1 MVYDF
6 ICSEFYVPMKVKEL
20 AIMLQVSKEDRPILD
35 QILEE
40 LVEEGKI
47 ACSKRGKYAKAEI
60 QLKEGIFLATR
71 QDFAF
76 ISVEGEE
83 EDYFVSGK
91 DCGGAFDGDRVSFK
105 IIRAKKGKR
114 KEAEVVAVLE
124 RAMTELVGS
133 YQKSAHFGFLLPDNT
148 KWDKDVF
155 IPEGKDLGAED
166 GQKVLV
172 KILDYGAEGKSPEGE
187 IIEVLGDPDEKGV
200 DVLCIAKS
208 YGLPMEFPQK
218 VQTQALNVAA
228 PVSESDL
235 SWRKDLR
242 SLDMVTIDG
251 EDSKDLDDAVS
262 VSFDGENYQLGVHI
276 ADVSNYVQ
284 EGSAL
289 DREAL
294 KRGTSVYLADRVI
307 PMLPFE
313 LSNGIC
319 SLNAGEDR
327 LALSCMMTID
337 KSGNI
342 IGHEI
347 AETVIRVNERMTY
360 TSVNKI
366 ISDHDPEE
374 SSKYELY
381 LEMFYQMKD
390 LADILRAKRRT
401 RGSID
406 FDLPESKLILD
417 EAGKC
422 IGVKEYERNA
432 ATKLIEDFMLA
443 ANETV
448 AEDFYWQ
455 GIPFVFRCHEKPDLE
470 KIESLK
476 ELIAGFGYGMKTSKK
491 EIHPMEL
498 QKLLTK
504 IIDTPEEA
512 LISRMMLRSM
522 KRAQYTPENNGH
534 FGLAASYYCHFTSP
548 IRRYP
553 DLQIHRIIK
562 ESLRGKMT
570 EERIA
575 HYQTI
580 LPEVAKNCSRLE
592 RRADEVERESDK
604 LKKAEYMLSQI
615 GEHFEGIVSGLTSWG
630 IYVELSNTVEGMV
643 RITGHGPDKEYHLGD
658 KVNVLVIG
666 ADKDLRT
673 VDFEFEQ
680 EEEKDGKADR
690 RKADRK

>member
-71 QDFAF
+71 QDFGF

-114 KEAEVVAVLE
+114 KEAEVVAILE

-218 VQTQALNVAA
+218 VQTQALTVAA

-337 KSGNI
+337 KSGTI

-366 ISDHDPEE
+366 ISNHDPEE
-374 SSKYELY
+374 SSKYEPY

-390 LADILRAKRRT
+390 LADILRAKRKA

-417 EAGKC
+417 ETGKC

-570 EERIA
+570 EERNS

-580 LPEVAKNCSRLE
+580 LPEAAKNCSRLE

-615 GEHFEGIVSGLTSWG
+615 GGHFEGIVSGLTSWG